1 MAVKYFL
8 TSFFCLSNLLPSTLP
23 LKNFQHCTLIE
34 IEDNYYGLFVDD
46 HESDNNIPKHFV
58 GVCDLQTL
66 SKWQPCPF
74 GYSSGTCEPG
84 SGRIHRKLCDFHTQ
98 PASQPRCN
106 CSRSLKSRQLE
117 SIPDFPTCLLGGRC
131 LDSKCTLVS
140 RRSARRT
147 ALAINNCIQC
157 MTKHPVKTPL
167 PYIQQINQ
175 PTSFQDVGMARV
187 GSSDWR
193 RVKRAEITP
202 SPILENGKDYG
213 IVTIQKSDRNV
224 RTCSLSRKYRGYV
237 PADIKNKQLYSQKLA
252 NSEFELEENSN
263 IALTRIL
270 RAISKSRKL
279 FRHKVLRRGNDE
291 EADDDDD
298 DEDDDNIG
306 EDIAIEEDDDAEAEV
321 STTEIAEKAELRQKQ
336 HQEIQNY
343 NISQDVN
350 DEERSG
356 EGSNKKKVQEKY
368 LRGVLGLDRETP
380 GYILRE
386 ECKRNRLRV
395 KAGKKAAKLKDKMDG
410 REKCRILIECWREK
424 NKKRGE
430 EGEREILSEKSMEGE
445 ERRCRVC
452 YEERERQLS
461 TCGMDVV
468 KREKGR
474 ERNEEKYRM
483 KMEGR

>member
-1 MAVKYFL
+1 MAMKYFL
-8 TSFFCLSNLLPSTLP
+8 TSFFCLSNLLSSTLP
-23 LKNFQHCTLIE
+23 FKNFQHCTLIE
-34 IEDNYYGLFVDD
+34 IEDNYYGLFIDD

-157 MTKHPVKTPL
+157 MTKHP
-167 PYIQQINQ
+167 
-175 PTSFQDVGMARV
+175 DVGMARV

-202 SPILENGKDYG
+202 SPILGHFG
-213 IVTIQKSDRNV
+213 TIKWERLWDRHHPKV
-224 RTCSLSRKYRGYV
+224 GSCSLSRKYRGYV

-350 DEERSG
+350 DEE
-356 EGSNKKKVQEKY
+356 
-368 LRGVLGLDRETP
+368 VLQNNNHHKHNCGLAQTATNFLILLLCCL
-380 GYILRE
+380 YIF
-386 ECKRNRLRV
+386 
-395 KAGKKAAKLKDKMDG
+395 
-410 REKCRILIECWREK
+410 
-424 NKKRGE
+424 
-430 EGEREILSEKSMEGE
+430 
-445 ERRCRVC
+445 
-452 YEERERQLS
+452 
-461 TCGMDVV
+461 
-468 KREKGR
+468 
-474 ERNEEKYRM
+474 
-483 KMEGR
+483 